1 MKCVLYDD
9 AGTFGHRIEDF
20 LAAREIENNLI
31 LGVWG
36 GLLGRAESG
45 AVMLA
50 VEDGDQVRLA
60 AMMTPPYRL
69 IVSKGDP
76 EAIPVLIDGI
86 GCRGI
91 ELPGVVGLIDM
102 SEAFAREWRAT
113 TRQKIA
119 PATEMTLYA
128 LEKVI
133 MPAPVAG
140 EFRQA
145 EEGDFDRVAAW
156 VGQFGEE
163 LSLPAESTRRWEVA
177 EEKMKRRAVFFWDV
191 SSAPVSMASY
201 SGATGNGVRVNLV
214 YTPPAER
221 RKGYASACVA
231 HMSRHLLDSGRK
243 WCAIFADVN
252 NPTSNSIYRRMGY
265 KEAATYREYDFTPA
279 GAAR

>member
-9 AGTFGHRIEDF
+9 AETFGHRVEDF
-20 LAAREIENNLI
+20 LATREIENNLI

-36 GLLGRAESG
+36 GLLGRAEIG

-50 VEDGDQVRLA
+50 VEDGDRVRLA
-60 AMMTPPYRL
+60 AVMTRPYRL

-76 EAIPVLIDGI
+76 KAIPALIDGI

-91 ELPGVVGLIDM
+91 KLPGVVGLIKM

-119 PATEMTLYA
+119 RATEMTLYT

-145 EEGDFDRVAAW
+145 EEGDFDRVAEW
-156 VGQFGEE
+156 VGDFGEE
-163 LSLPAESTRRWEVA
+163 LSLPERTRRKEIA
-177 EEKMKRRAVFFWDV
+177 EEKMKRRAVYFWDV
-191 SSAPVSMASY
+191 DDTPVSMASF
-201 SGATGNGVRVNLV
+201 AETTANGVRVNLV
-214 YTPPAER
+214 YTPPQER

-231 HMSRHLLDSGRK
+231 HLSRHLLDSGEK
-243 WCAIFADVN
+243 WCAIFADVS

-265 KEAATYREYDFTPA
+265 EEAATYREYDFAPA
-279 GAAR
+279 EAER